1 MEHFVIELMIDE
13 LARGPLFIF
22 IFLFYVV
29 LYPVAMIIL
38 NIGFTKS
45 PYKAKK
51 IISDKDL
58 PIVSVLLC
66 AKNEEKNISET
77 IEALLK
83 LDYPREKTHF
93 IIVNDDSTDSTG
105 SLIEKYAK
113 LDARILMMNTGDM
126 PASPL
131 IAKARAIDWGMTQ
144 TKGEWVF
151 FTDADTIVAPS
162 WLRSMLQNAGDE
174 TGIIGGPLTVKDQ
187 GTLVSRIEK
196 SVWAYVQM
204 YSIGMSGIG
213 KTFTTNG
220 PNMAIRKSIYEQT
233 GGLPSLGNVLA
244 DDLAIYK
251 LCVIANREVVY
262 TTNPAALL
270 VMKPLNSYYKLLY
283 QSRRWLKGGVV
294 HEKKYRLFLGMVFS
308 YATFFGLFM
317 VFGWL
322 ISIPLFAMFWISKI
336 IVDMVYIY
344 LQKKRLGVSQLLQNY
359 LFFQVHKTIVLITMP
374 ISLVINKSITWKG
387 KTYY

>member
-1 MEHFVIELMIDE
+1 MELIINE

-22 IFLFYVV
+22 LFMFYVV
-29 LYPVAMIIL
+29 LYPVAIILL

-151 FTDADTIVAPS
+151 FTDADTIVTPS

-187 GTLVSRIEK
+187 GTLVSQLEK
-196 SVWAYVQM
+196 SFWAYVQM
-204 YSIGMSGIG
+204 YSIGMSGLG
-213 KTFTTNG
+213 KTFTTIG
-220 PNMAIRKSIYEQT
+220 PNMAMRRSIYEQT
-233 GGLPSLGNVLA
+233 GGLLALDSVLA
-244 DDLAIYK
+244 DDLAIFK
-251 LCVIANREVVY
+251 LGMIANREVVY
-262 TTNPAALL
+262 TTNPGALL
-270 VMKPLNSYYKLLY
+270 EMKPLNSFKKLFS
-283 QSRRWLKGGVV
+283 QARRWLKGGVI
-294 HEKKYRLFLGMVFS
+294 HEKQYKLLLALVAC
-308 YATFFGLFM
+308 YATMGGLLM
-317 VFGWL
+317 LFGWL
-322 ISIPLFAMFWISKI
+322 ISLPLFVMFWVSKI
-336 IVDMVYIY
+336 VVDLVYVY
-344 LQKKRLGVSQLLQNY
+344 QQKKRLGISQLLQNY
-359 LFFQVHKTIVLITMP
+359 LFFQVYIAIVVIVVP
-374 ISLVINKSITWKG
+374 ISLVIKNSINWKG
-387 KTYY
+387 ITYS